1 MKKITSKIT
10 ILLLFIIFTSSFYG
24 CGYNTLVSLEEKVNS
39 AWSQVENQYQRRAD
53 LIPNLVKTVEGAA
66 DFEKSVLTEVTEM
79 RSRVGQTKIT
89 AEDLNDPD
97 KFAKYQKAQDQLS
110 SALSRLLVVT
120 ENYPQLRANESFL
133 QLQSQLEG
141 TENRIA
147 VERKK
152 FNEAVQEFN
161 TTARSFPTLI
171 MAKIFGFK
179 EKQYFKG
186 KEGSDQA
193 PDVKFD
199 FKSNDKEQK
208 K

>member
-1 MKKITSKIT
+1 MKRIKYFTV
-10 ILLLFIIFTSSFYG
+10 LFIIGMFSISFYG
-24 CGYNTLVSLEEKVNS
+24 CGYNSLVSMEEKVTS
-39 AWSQVENQYQRRAD
+39 SWAQVENQYQRRAD

-79 RSRVGQTKIT
+79 RSKVGQMKIS
-89 AEDLNDPD
+89 ADDLNDPE
-97 KFAKYQKAQDQLS
+97 KFAMYQQAQDKLS

-120 ENYPQLRANESFL
+120 ENYPQLKANESFL

-152 FNEAVQEFN
+152 FNESVQQYN
-161 TTARSFPTLI
+161 TEVRSFPTVI
-171 MAKIFGFK
+171 TAKLFGFK
-179 EKQYFKG
+179 EKPYFKG

-193 PDVKFD
+193 PNVEFD
-199 FKSNDKEQK
+199 FKK
-208 K
+208 KDNK

>member
-1 MKKITSKIT
+1 MKT
-10 ILLLFIIFTSSFYG
+10 IKSIVVLFAILIFSVSFYG
-24 CGYNTLVSLEEKVNS
+24 CGYNSLVSMEEKVTS
-39 AWSQVENQYQRRAD
+39 SWAQVENQYQRRAD

-79 RSRVGQTKIT
+79 RSKVGQMKIS
-89 AEDLNDPD
+89 AEDLNDPE
-97 KFAKYQKAQDQLS
+97 KFAMYQQAQDKLS

-120 ENYPQLRANESFL
+120 ENYPQLKANESFL

-152 FNEAVQEFN
+152 FNEAVQLYN
-161 TTARSFPTLI
+161 TETRSFPTLI
-171 MAKIFGFK
+171 TAKLFGFK
-179 EKQYFKG
+179 EKPYFKG

-193 PDVKFD
+193 PNVEFD
-199 FKSNDKEQK
+199 FKK
-208 K
+208 KDNK

>member
-1 MKKITSKIT
+1 MKT
-10 ILLLFIIFTSSFYG
+10 IKSIVVLFAILMFSVSFYG
-24 CGYNTLVSLEEKVNS
+24 CGYNSLVSMEEKVTS
-39 AWSQVENQYQRRAD
+39 SWAQVENQYQRRAD

-79 RSRVGQTKIT
+79 RSKVGQMKIS
-89 AEDLNDPD
+89 AEDLNDPE
-97 KFAKYQKAQDQLS
+97 KFAMYQQAQDKLS

-120 ENYPQLRANESFL
+120 ENYPQLKANESFL

-152 FNEAVQEFN
+152 FNEAVQLYN
-161 TTARSFPTLI
+161 TETRSFPTLI
-171 MAKIFGFK
+171 TAKIFGFK
-179 EKQYFKG
+179 EKPYFKG

-193 PDVKFD
+193 PNVEFD
-199 FKSNDKEQK
+199 FKK
-208 K
+208 KDNK

>member
-1 MKKITSKIT
+1 MKQIKYLTV
-10 ILLLFIIFTSSFYG
+10 LFIIGMFSVSFYG
-24 CGYNTLVSLEEKVNS
+24 CGYNSLVSMEEKVTS
-39 AWSQVENQYQRRAD
+39 SWAQVENQYQRRAD

-79 RSRVGQTKIT
+79 RSKVGQMKIS
-89 AEDLNDPD
+89 ADDLNDPE
-97 KFAKYQKAQDQLS
+97 KFAMYQQAQDKLS

-120 ENYPQLRANESFL
+120 ENYPQLKANESFL

-152 FNEAVQEFN
+152 FNEAVQQYN
-161 TTARSFPTLI
+161 TEVRSFPALI
-171 MAKIFGFK
+171 TAKIFGFK
-179 EKQYFKG
+179 EKPYFKG

-193 PDVKFD
+193 PNVEFD
-199 FKSNDKEQK
+199 FKKKENK
-208 K
+208 